1 MRGPTAEFLLHLH
14 CSLAGDAGRELRT
27 TSDLLSS
34 RSDLL
39 SSRSECGAHLDAPR
53 QPWAEPS
60 LAPSA
65 AQGKKSAHLCCDRL
79 I

>member
-27 TSDLLSS
+27 T
-34 RSDLL
+34 SDLL